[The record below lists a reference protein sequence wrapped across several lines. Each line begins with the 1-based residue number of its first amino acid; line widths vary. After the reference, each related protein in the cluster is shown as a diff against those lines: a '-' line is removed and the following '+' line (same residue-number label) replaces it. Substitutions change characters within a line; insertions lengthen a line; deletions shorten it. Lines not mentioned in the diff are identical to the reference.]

1 MQISAAHGPVKTW
14 LVSGF
19 LGAGKTTFILEQ
31 VKRSGARVAVLVN
44 EFGELGMDGA
54 LIRSVGGI
62 DVVEMPGG
70 CICCTQKEGLAESV
84 QRIASQLRPE
94 LLLIEPSGIAES
106 SEILKVLTAMTLDGL
121 IRLEAA
127 IAVIDAETFLEFS
140 APDAF
145 GPFFLDQVVNADLI
159 LVNKSDLVTPTE
171 LAEIE
176 QRLDALR
183 PGSLL
188 LKTEFCRMEEE
199 LPAGRCIAPISSGG
213 VASVPAMECV
223 SVTPG
228 MTFSNQ
234 DLEQFLAE
242 LARGGFGRVVRGK
255 GFLQVMDKG
264 WQNLQIVGGRVA
276 LEPFPAVA
284 EPRLTLIGYGLN
296 GGRLREYV
304 RCELEAGH

>member
-1 MQISAAHGPVKTW
+1 MQRPAVQCPVKTW

-44 EFGELGMDGA
+44 EFGELGMDGT
-54 LIRSVGGI
+54 LIRSRGGI

-70 CICCTQKEGLAESV
+70 CICCTQKDGLAESV

-106 SEILKVLTAMTLDGL
+106 SEVLKILTAMTLDGV

-176 QRLDALR
+176 QRLATLR
-183 PGSLL
+183 TGSLL
-188 LKTEFCRMEEE
+188 LRTEFCRMEGE
-199 LPAGRCIAPISSGG
+199 LPAGRDIAPIHSGSA
-213 VASVPAMECV
+213 ASAPAMECI

-228 MTFSNQ
+228 MPLSAQ
-234 DLEQFLAE
+234 DLERFLAE
-242 LARGGFGRVVRGK
+242 LAVGGFGRVVRGK
-255 GFLQVMDKG
+255 GFLQVTDKG
-264 WQNLQIVGGRVA
+264 WQNLQIVGERVA
-276 LEPFPAVA
+276 LEPFPTAY

-296 GGRLREYV
+296 GGRLREYLQAQEV
-304 RCELEAGH
+304 KR

>member
-1 MQISAAHGPVKTW
+1 MPATYNPVKTW

-54 LIRSVGGI
+54 LIRSSGGI

-70 CICCTQKEGLAESV
+70 CICCTQKEGLADSV

-106 SEILKVLTAMTLDGL
+106 SEVLKVLAAMTLDGV

-127 IAVIDAETFLEFS
+127 IVVIDAETFLEFS

-145 GPFFLDQVVNADLI
+145 GPFFLDQVMNADLI

-176 QRLDALR
+176 QRLDSLR
-183 PGSLL
+183 TGSLML
-188 LKTEFCRMEEE
+188 RTEFCRMEEG
-199 LPAGRCIAPISSGG
+199 LPAGRGIAPVRSCSA
-213 VASVPAMECV
+213 ASVPAMECV

-228 MTFSNQ
+228 MAFSPQ

-242 LARGGFGRVVRGK
+242 LHGGGFGRVVRGK
-255 GFLQVMDKG
+255 GFLHVGEKG
-264 WQNLQIVGGRVA
+264 WLNLQIVGGRVVS
-276 LEPFPAVA
+276 EPFPSVA
-284 EPRLTLIGYGLN
+284 EPRLTLIGYGLD
-296 GGRLREYV
+296 GVRLRKFM
-304 RCELEAGH
+304 RCA

>member
-1 MQISAAHGPVKTW
+1 MPAAHGPVKTW

-54 LIRSVGGI
+54 LIRSKGGI

-70 CICCTQKEGLAESV
+70 CICCTQKDGLAESV
-84 QRIASQLRPE
+84 QLIASQLRPE

-106 SEILKVLTAMTLDGL
+106 SEVLKVLAAMTLDGV
-121 IRLEAA
+121 IQLEAA

-140 APDAF
+140 APDTF

-159 LVNKSDLVTPTE
+159 LVNKSDLVSQAE
-171 LAEIE
+171 LAVIE

-183 PGSLL
+183 TGSLL
-188 LKTEFCRMEEE
+188 LRTEFCRMEEE
-199 LPAGRCIAPISSGG
+199 LPAGRDSAPVSPGSA
-213 VASVPAMECV
+213 ASVPAMECV

-228 MTFSNQ
+228 MPLSAQ

-242 LARGGFGRVVRGK
+242 LACGGFGRVVRGK
-255 GFLQVMDKG
+255 GFLQVTDKG
-264 WQNLQIVGGRVA
+264 WQNLQIVGERVA
-276 LEPFPAVA
+276 LEAFPAAV
-284 EPRLTLIGYGLN
+284 EPRLTMIGYGLD
-296 GGRLREYV
+296 GERLRKFM
-304 RCELEAGH
+304 RCASVLCG